1 MTVTVPE
8 FTDEEIRG
16 IREGID
22 GIKRPLPA
30 RCYYDEEIYRF
41 EVEHILKKNWLCV
54 GRWDYAQNPGD
65 YFTRTMFGE
74 SIVIVRDK
82 EHKLHAM
89 INVCRHR
96 FCQVLEDGRGNVNML
111 VCPFHSWTYN
121 LDGSLRAVGV
131 RNIEGMD
138 KDKCRL
144 PSLRL
149 EEWQGFIF
157 INFDPDAQALAP
169 QLEAV
174 NPIMDLYGVSKYRH
188 QLTQDF
194 DSPWNWKLNFE
205 AGYEGYH
212 HAGLHNERFNHIEP
226 ASGSRPLWFGEICG
240 SYGVPFADDI
250 PREETRPFGL
260 PPHMKSE
267 DDPIEMDTFIAVYPA
282 FMMYVNSYQVSY
294 TLVQHQGVDINIGST
309 PQAFAPWALEAP
321 NAGEIVAEFKEF
333 TVEVQKEDTLGCMM
347 MQKGLKSQSARA
359 GFIHPLEVQMNHY
372 HNWYLDQFEK
382 ARNAAKA

>member
-1 MTVTVPE
+1 
-8 FTDEEIRG
+8 
-16 IREGID
+16 
-22 GIKRPLPA
+22 
-30 RCYYDEEIYRF
+30 
-41 EVEHILKKNWLCV
+41 
-54 GRWDYAQNPGD
+54 
-65 YFTRTMFGE
+65 MFGE

-82 EHKLHAM
+82 EHKLHAL

-96 FCQVLEDGRGNVNML
+96 FCQVVEDGRGNINML

-131 RNIEGMD
+131 QNIAGMD

-149 EEWQGFIF
+149 EGVARVYLYQFRSGCGG
-157 INFDPDAQALAP
+157 PGATTRVQSTT
-169 QLEAV
+169 
-174 NPIMDLYGVSKYRH
+174 IMDLYGVSKYRH

-212 HAGLHNERFNHIEP
+212 HAGLHNERINHIEP

-321 NAGEIVAEFKEF
+321 NAEEIIAEFKEF

-347 MQKGLKSQSARA
+347 MQKGLKSQSART

-382 ARNAAKA
+382 VRNAGKA